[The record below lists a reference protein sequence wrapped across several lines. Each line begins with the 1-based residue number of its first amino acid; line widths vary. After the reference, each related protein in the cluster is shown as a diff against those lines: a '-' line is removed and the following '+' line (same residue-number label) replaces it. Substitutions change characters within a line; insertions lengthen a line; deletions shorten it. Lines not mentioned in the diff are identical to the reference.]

1 MMERGSLKSLLV
13 KTLSASLVAIGASNS
28 PATPP
33 FISSIFQER
42 TAPASEEH
50 LALKDEH
57 GPWLILAMTFTGDDA
72 ESRAVQLAK
81 ELRPMLNAPVYV
93 HRKEFDHSQ
102 PLAQASARLHYGSAD
117 TVYTKRVRHANAVHE
132 QTYAVL
138 VGNFTSTDDPRIKDM
153 LQKVKTAQ
161 PACLGTPDTKPTKED
176 VATKDSSWLIATKR
190 AMLWQKSERTAKKGK
205 MGAAFVTRNPH
216 LPDDYFQNAVDDF
229 VVDLNSRVDP
239 PQQSLL
245 NCKKRYTV
253 RVATFTG
260 RVVTELST
268 SAKSQDD
275 KVTDALHE
283 AGMKAHSL
291 ATALRAKGVEAYEFH
306 DRDASYVTIG
316 GFDALGEEAP
326 NGGPFIY
333 NPEMVSIMNQY
344 CGYSIRTFTDSRTG
358 QTTQTPMCK
367 TIKELPDVPFDVEG
381 KFISVP
387 KPATTKLY
395 QGSLL
400 GKSRIKE

>member
-1 MMERGSLKSLLV
+1 MMERGSLKSSLTQVLAAGLV
-13 KTLSASLVAIGASNS
+13 TMGAGQVL
-28 PATPP
+28 ATPP

-72 ESRAVQLAK
+72 ETRAVQLTK
-81 ELRPMLNAPVYV
+81 ELRSMLNAPVYV

-102 PLAQASARLHYGSAD
+102 PLAEATARLHYGSAD
-117 TVYTKRVRHANAVHE
+117 TLYTKRVKHANAAHE
-132 QTYAVL
+132 QTYSVL

-153 LQKVKTAQ
+153 LQKVKTAK
-161 PACLGTPDTKPTKED
+161 PASLGNPDAKPTKED
-176 VATKDSSWLIATKR
+176 VATKDSNWLIATKR
-190 AMLWQKSERTAKKGK
+190 AMLWQKSEHSAKKGK
-205 MGAAFVTRNPH
+205 MGAAFVTRNPF

-239 PQQSLL
+239 PEQSLL

-260 RVVTELST
+260 RVVTELASGT
-268 SAKSQDD
+268 APKNKDD
-275 KVTDALHE
+275 EITNRLHK
-283 AGMKAHSL
+283 AGNKAHELASL
-291 ATALRAKGVEAYEFH
+291 LRSKGVEAYEFH

-316 GFDALGEEAP
+316 GFDTLGEAAP

-333 NPEMVSIMNQY
+333 NPEMVSVMNQY
-344 CGYSIRTFTDSRTG
+344 CGYNVVTLNDG
-358 QTTQTPMCK
+358 KTQSPMCK
-367 TIKELPDVPFDVEG
+367 TLKELPTIPFDIEG

-387 KPATTKLY
+387 KATTSKLY

-400 GKSRIKE
+400 GRSRIKE